1 MLNNEN
7 IYQILNNFY
16 KATGIGILFFDTELN
31 ITSCLP
37 SKNVVNNFIGL
48 GLNRITSFLTKEFSS
63 SEIKKDMFY
72 TFFLE
77 SNLVCNVRFFYNG
90 DRYAGAFVTQFV
102 FINKLYSYEMEKL
115 LDSMNLSTEKRKTM
129 RALLLKVPVVSYDRI
144 MPMGMVLNSLIA
156 NSFSDKMPRQVLKG
170 NHDIDSEIEFSM
182 IELKKEINVIK
193 DSVTKHSTFSN
204 YLTIKESIQRGDK
217 EVLLNFLSGINAG
230 SVPMDQLQDENY
242 VRSLKNNLIKV
253 CSMSC
258 YAAIEANA
266 PYYKTL
272 DIADQIISQME
283 RLDNINDIYELMKY
297 AMVKFTET
305 VASSRKISYT
315 KPIRQVIEYIEAH
328 YAEKITLDKLAKHT
342 NLSTAYLSNMIKKET
357 GLNLM
362 DNINKIR
369 VEQSKKLLLNTNLS
383 ILEVALRV
391 GFSYQ
396 NHFAII
402 FKKFTGVVPSD
413 FRNPACINTESKSD
427 KNSADEFLPAVFETL
442 NDKQSIFNEIYDIVR
457 VVDPIKHVSWVVSN
471 DNEIVCT
478 GTCYDFWGRRESCK
492 NCIST
497 MAYVMNDTFMK
508 IDHQNDNSFAVIATP
523 KVVGKNIYVIEL
535 LKKVTYNVD
544 VGMDTDNFRFKTPY
558 IDSSTYFRD
567 ELTGLYCR
575 RFIDEKLP
583 VCMRRNRH
591 DGKPFSIVLSII
603 YSYDVLSNQYNYN
616 IDNTIMGDYAQ
627 MIISSL
633 ENHDDWTGRYM
644 GNILITALNNSDF
657 EKASYVAE
665 TIEHKFKSN
674 SIKTDRNNVRIL
686 AKHSVASISDDTHDC
701 ESLINKA
708 ILNLHDKMK
717 NAL

>member
-16 KATGIGILFFDTELN
+16 KATEIGILFFDTELN

-102 FINKLYSYEMEKL
+102 FINK
-115 LDSMNLSTEKRKTM
+115 
-129 RALLLKVPVVSYDRI
+129 
-144 MPMGMVLNSLIA
+144 
-156 NSFSDKMPRQVLKG
+156 
-170 NHDIDSEIEFSM
+170 
-182 IELKKEINVIK
+182 
-193 DSVTKHSTFSN
+193 
-204 YLTIKESIQRGDK
+204 
-217 EVLLNFLSGINAG
+217 
-230 SVPMDQLQDENY
+230 
-242 VRSLKNNLIKV
+242 
-253 CSMSC
+253 
-258 YAAIEANA
+258 
-266 PYYKTL
+266 
-272 DIADQIISQME
+272 
-283 RLDNINDIYELMKY
+283 
-297 AMVKFTET
+297 
-305 VASSRKISYT
+305 ISYT

-342 NLSTAYLSNMIKKET
+342 NFSTAYLSNMIKKET

-396 NHFAII
+396 NHFATI

-413 FRNPACINTESKSD
+413 FRNPACMNTESKSD
-427 KNSADEFLPAVFETL
+427 KKSADELLPAVFETL

-457 VVDPIKHVSWVVSN
+457 IVDPIKHMSWVVSN
-471 DNEIVCT
+471 DNEIVCI
-478 GTCYDFWGRRESCK
+478 GTCYDFWGRNESCK

-544 VGMDTDNFRFKTPY
+544 VGVNTDNFRFKTPY

-616 IDNTIMGDYAQ
+616 VDNTIMGDYAQ

-644 GNILITALNNSDF
+644 GNILITALNNSNF
-657 EKASYVAE
+657 EKANYVAE

-686 AKHSVASISDDTHDC
+686 AKHSVASISDDTHDY